1 MTSKAEKLTSS
12 FRDPSGFL
20 FTRDGVLY
28 RQINHPY
35 QSDYD
40 KLMQTSLY
48 DVLVKE
54 QLLIPH
60 QEVDIEP
67 AEADSCYKVVQPDLL
82 PFISYPYEW
91 SFSQLKDSAL
101 TTLTIQKKAFEKG
114 MALKDATAYNIQFH
128 KGRPTLIDTLSFETY
143 QEGKPWFAYRQ
154 FCQHFLGPLALMAQK
169 DARLNQLLRVYI
181 DGIPLDLVSNLL
193 PSRSRIS
200 PSMAMHIHI
209 HASAQKRYAD
219 KTVDKEKQ
227 RQMGRNSY
235 IGIIESLETAVR
247 KLNWQP
253 EGEWTEYYSDTNYST
268 TADQHKADIIKV
280 YLAEITPQT
289 VWDLGGNTGRFSRI
303 ASDQGIF
310 TLSCDIDAGAVER
323 NYLETQAKKEKNIL
337 PLVMDLTNPS
347 SGLGWHHQERES
359 FAERGPADAL
369 FALALI
375 HHLAIGNNVPLP
387 QVADFFSDLGQWLI
401 IEFVPKSDS
410 QVKRLLA
417 TREDIFPNYTKEGFE
432 EAFSYYFNIKRQDPV
447 QDSERT
453 LYLMEHL
460 PD

>member
-1 MTSKAEKLTSS
+1 MTFNSKQLAAS

-20 FTRDGVLY
+20 FMRDGILY
-28 RQINHPY
+28 RQVNQHY
-35 QSDYD
+35 QADYD
-40 KLMQTSLY
+40 KLMQSGLY
-48 DVLVKE
+48 DSLVKAG
-54 QLLIPH
+54 LLVPH

-67 AEADSCYKVVQPDLL
+67 AEPKSCYKIIQPELL

-91 SFSQLKDSAL
+91 SFSQLKDAAL
-101 TTLTIQKKAFEKG
+101 TTLAIQKKAFELG
-114 MALKDATAYNIQFH
+114 MALKDATAYNIQFYN
-128 KGRPTLIDTLSFETY
+128 GRSTLIDTLSFETY

-154 FCQHFLGPLALMAQK
+154 FCQHFLGPLALMSK
-169 DARLNQLLRVYI
+169 TDVRLSQLLRVYI
-181 DGIPLDLVSNLL
+181 DGIPLDLVSSLL
-193 PSRSRIS
+193 PGRTRLS
-200 PSMAMHIHI
+200 PSMAMHIHV

-219 KTVDKEKQ
+219 KTIDKDKQ

-247 KLNWQP
+247 KLDWQP
-253 EGEWTEYYSDTNYST
+253 EGEWTEYYNDTNYT
-268 TADQHKADIIKV
+268 NAADQHKAEIIKG
-280 YLAEITPQT
+280 YLAEINPQS
-289 VWDLGGNTGRFSRI
+289 VWDLGGNTGRFSRL

-323 NYLETQAKKEKNIL
+323 NYLETKAKKEKNIL

-347 SGLGWHHQERES
+347 SGLGWHHQERDS
-359 FAERGPADAL
+359 LVVRGPADAL

-387 QVADFFSDLGQWLI
+387 QIADFFSQLGQWLI

-417 TREDIFPNYTKEGFE
+417 TREDIFPDYTPAGFE
-432 EAFSYYFNIKRQDPV
+432 KAFSPYFNITKQESI
-447 QDSERT
+447 QDSERV
-453 LYLMEHL
+453 LYLMERL
-460 PD
+460 SG

>member
-1 MTSKAEKLTSS
+1 MTSKTEKLASS

-20 FTRDGVLY
+20 FTRNGVLY
-28 RQINHPY
+28 RQVNHHY
-35 QSDYD
+35 QSDYEQ
-40 KLMQTSLY
+40 LMQSGLY
-48 DVLVKE
+48 DELVKE
-54 QLLIPH
+54 HLLVPH
-60 QEVDIEP
+60 QEVDIPPSES
-67 AEADSCYKVVQPDLL
+67 DNCYKVIQPELL

-91 SFSQLKDSAL
+91 SFSQLKNAAL
-101 TTLTIQKKAFEKG
+101 TTLAIQKKAFEKG

-128 KGRPTLIDTLSFETY
+128 NGRSTLIDTLSFETY

-154 FCQHFLGPLALMAQK
+154 FCQHFLGPLALMAYK
-169 DARLNQLLRVYI
+169 DARLNQLLRVYL
-181 DGIPLDLVSNLL
+181 DGIPLDLVSTLL
-193 PSRSRIS
+193 PTRTRIS

-209 HASAQKRYAD
+209 HASAQKKYAD

-268 TADQHKADIIKV
+268 SADQHKADIIKT
-280 YLAEITPQT
+280 YLADISPKT

-323 NYLETQAKKEKNIL
+323 NYLETQTKKEETIL

-359 FAERGPADAL
+359 LADRGPADAL

-375 HHLAIGNNVPLP
+375 HHLAIGNNVPLA
-387 QVADFFSDLGQWLI
+387 QVADYFSDLGQWLI

-417 TREDIFPNYTKEGFE
+417 TRADIFPNYTPDGFE
-432 EAFSYYFNIKRQDPV
+432 QAFSSFFKIHKQVPIRESDRV
-447 QDSERT
+447 
-453 LYLMEHL
+453 LYLMERISG
-460 PD
+460 

>member
-1 MTSKAEKLTSS
+1 MTNKTEKLASS

-28 RQINHPY
+28 RQVNQQY

-40 KLMQTSLY
+40 KLMQSGLY
-48 DVLVKE
+48 DALVK
-54 QLLIPH
+54 QHLLVPH
-60 QEVDIEP
+60 QEVDVEP
-67 AEADSCYKVVQPDLL
+67 AESDNCYQVIQPELV

-91 SFSQLKDSAL
+91 SFSQLKDAAL
-101 TTLTIQKKAFEKG
+101 TTLAIQKKAFEMG
-114 MALKDATAYNIQFH
+114 MALKDATAYNIQFFN
-128 KGRPTLIDTLSFETY
+128 GRATLIDTLSFETY

-154 FCQHFLGPLALMAQK
+154 FCQHFLGSLALMAHK
-169 DARLNQLLRVYI
+169 DARLNQLLRAYI
-181 DGIPLDLVSNLL
+181 DGIPLDLVSTLL
-193 PSRSRIS
+193 PTRTRIS
-200 PSMAMHIHI
+200 PSIAMHIHI

-219 KTVDKEKQ
+219 KTVDKDKQ

-253 EGEWTEYYSDTNYST
+253 EGEWTEYYSDTNYSN
-268 TADQHKADIIKV
+268 TADQHKADIIKN
-280 YLAEITPQT
+280 YLAEINPQT
-289 VWDLGGNTGRFSRI
+289 VWDLGGNTGRFSRL

-323 NYLETQAKKEKNIL
+323 NYLETQVKKEKNIL

-347 SGLGWHHQERES
+347 SGLGWRHQERDS
-359 FAERGPADAL
+359 LVQRGPADAL

-387 QVADFFSDLGQWLI
+387 QIADFFSDLGRWLI

-417 TREDIFPNYTKEGFE
+417 TREDIFPNYTKEGIE
-432 EAFSYYFNIKRQDPV
+432 QAFSRYFKIHKQEPV
-447 QDSERT
+447 QESERI
-453 LYLMEHL
+453 LYLMERL
-460 PD
+460 SR